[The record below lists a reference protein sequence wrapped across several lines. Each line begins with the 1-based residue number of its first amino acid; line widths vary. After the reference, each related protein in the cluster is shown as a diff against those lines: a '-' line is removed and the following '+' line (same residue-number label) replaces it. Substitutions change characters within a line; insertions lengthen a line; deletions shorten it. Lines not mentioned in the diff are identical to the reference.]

1 MARPLVFVRNVLY
14 LTLKEMILH
23 RFTTSSLTA
32 WKTWESPLN
41 CWTNCISCDA
51 VILPAKVIFCK
62 ILSVYIQLV
71 PFYMLNLAQHLQCGK
86 CGSKVFESC
95 CWIQKTCSRNC
106 SLSDGSE
113 PCRGFDAVWR
123 IQDVLMRIRI
133 PLFKLIRFRI
143 QSSIRIQNFF
153 S

>member
-1 MARPLVFVRNVLY
+1 MARGLVFVRNVLY

-41 CWTNCISCDA
+41 CWTNCMHLVRCCHFTCQGY
-51 VILPAKVIFCK
+51 L
-62 ILSVYIQLV
+62 LQNTVYIQLV
-71 PFYMLNLAQHLQCGK
+71 PFYMLNLAPHLQCGK
-86 CGSKVFESC
+86 CGSKVSESC

-133 PLFKLIRFRI
+133 PLFKLIR
-143 QSSIRIQNFF
+143 IRIQKFY